1 MLSFGNFILAV
12 SFILSTEFDKKA
24 LETACVIV
32 AIIVMGLFIE
42 VQENHTVAAVLKM
55 MNICVPF
62 NISDDESLFPY
73 SSPLS

>member
-42 VQENHTVAAVLKM
+42 VQEKSYRSSGVKN
-55 MNICVPF
+55 
-62 NISDDESLFPY
+62 DEYLCAFQHQR
-73 SSPLS
+73 